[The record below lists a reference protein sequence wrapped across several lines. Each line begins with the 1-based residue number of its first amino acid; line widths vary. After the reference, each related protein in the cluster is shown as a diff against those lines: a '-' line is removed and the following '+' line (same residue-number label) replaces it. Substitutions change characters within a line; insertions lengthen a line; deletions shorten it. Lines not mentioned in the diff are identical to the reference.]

1 MRVLHLGKY
10 YAPERGG
17 IERYLQALAEWSVA
31 QDDRVGV
38 LVHQRAG
45 RWRRTQDVIHGVDV
59 RRAGCVAAPL
69 YTPLSPGFPF
79 ELARAL
85 REIRPDLLHLHLP
98 NPSCFAAL
106 ASPAAR
112 RLPWIVHWQAEVAPD
127 SPNWRLR
134 TAYRAYRP
142 FEQAVL
148 ARASAVIATSQA
160 YVDASIPLTPWHA
173 KIVVI
178 PLGIEDATPV
188 APAPGLWPS
197 PTGLRLLA
205 VGRLSHYKGFDVLI
219 EALAQI
225 ADASLLLIGRGEC
238 ERTLRALARER
249 GLGGRV
255 AFAGEL
261 DDATLAAAYAAADAF
276 VLPSLDRSESFG
288 LVLLEAMRAGLA
300 VVASAIPGSGVG
312 TIVVDG
318 ETGLLVAP
326 GDAQAL
332 SRSISRLRDDAPLR
346 AKFGAAGRAR
356 WEHAFTL
363 SQSALAVQTLYQ
375 RVLSDHNVTRMR

>member
-1 MRVLHLGKY
+1 MSERRQRRERRCCSANGIAPSGAPTEGRFCEQTRRRGIAPSGARTEHSRHGVGWERRKARCSQPLPDVRILHLGKY

-173 KIVVI
+173 KTVVI

-188 APAPGLWPS
+188 APAPGLWPA
-197 PTGLRLLA
+197 TAA
-205 VGRLSHYKGFDVLI
+205 VH
-219 EALAQI
+219 
-225 ADASLLLIGRGEC
+225 
-238 ERTLRALARER
+238 
-249 GLGGRV
+249 
-255 AFAGEL
+255 
-261 DDATLAAAYAAADAF
+261 
-276 VLPSLDRSESFG
+276 
-288 LVLLEAMRAGLA
+288 
-300 VVASAIPGSGVG
+300 PG
-312 TIVVDG
+312 
-318 ETGLLVAP
+318 
-326 GDAQAL
+326 
-332 SRSISRLRDDAPLR
+332 
-346 AKFGAAGRAR
+346 
-356 WEHAFTL
+356 
-363 SQSALAVQTLYQ
+363 
-375 RVLSDHNVTRMR
+375 

>member
-1 MRVLHLGKY
+1 M
-10 YAPERGG
+10 
-17 IERYLQALAEWSVA
+17 
-31 QDDRVGV
+31 
-38 LVHQRAG
+38 
-45 RWRRTQDVIHGVDV
+45 
-59 RRAGCVAAPL
+59 
-69 YTPLSPGFPF
+69 
-79 ELARAL
+79 
-85 REIRPDLLHLHLP
+85 
-98 NPSCFAAL
+98 
-106 ASPAAR
+106 
-112 RLPWIVHWQAEVAPD
+112 
-127 SPNWRLR
+127 
-134 TAYRAYRP
+134 
-142 FEQAVL
+142 
-148 ARASAVIATSQA
+148 
-160 YVDASIPLTPWHA
+160 
-173 KIVVI
+173 
-178 PLGIEDATPV
+178 
-188 APAPGLWPS
+188 
-197 PTGLRLLA
+197 
-205 VGRLSHYKGFDVLI
+205 
-219 EALAQI
+219 
-225 ADASLLLIGRGEC
+225 IGRGEC